1 MNGNIDYWNNFY
13 RSIKHNKITYDLWLD
28 KFKLILEK
36 HKNDKVLD
44 IGCGTG
50 SDTLY
55 LSERRYNVI
64 TCDYSQEALSIV
76 KENIK
81 GTESVQLDIS
91 KRLPFHDNNVGLIIA
106 DLSLHYFNEETTFS
120 IMDELKRIMKNNG
133 HLIIRVNSIND
144 INYGAGCGEEIERH
158 FYFSKDGYKRFFDE
172 DDIRYFFK
180 VLKIEYLKEVH
191 MDRYGHIKKTFEI
204 VLKKYKNE
212 V

>member
-1 MNGNIDYWNNFY
+1 MNGNIDYWNNVY

-28 KFKLILEK
+28 KFKFILEN
-36 HKNDKVLD
+36 HKNDRVLD
-44 IGCGTG
+44 LGCGTG

-55 LSERRYNVI
+55 LSERGYNVI
-64 TCDYSQEALSIV
+64 ACDYSQEALSIV

-81 GTESVQLDIS
+81 GIESVQLDIS

-106 DLSLHYFNEETTFS
+106 DLSIHYFNEETTFS

-144 INYGAGCGEEIERH
+144 INYGAGCGEEIENH
-158 FYFSKDGYKRFFDE
+158 FYLTKDGYKRFFDE
-172 DDIRYFFK
+172 YDIRYFFN
-180 VLKIEYLKEVH
+180 VLKIEYLEEAH
-191 MDRYGHIKKTFEI
+191 MDRYGDIKKTFEV